1 MRRGRAVTLFV
12 CAGAAW
18 LWAEDC
24 LRSPLRLSA
33 EVAHEA
39 LVLRIERQPR
49 LRIHLSVTPAG
60 SEDVN

>member
-1 MRRGRAVTLFV
+1 MRRGWAIALLV

-18 LWAEDC
+18 LWAEDG

-33 EVAHEA
+33 EIAQEA
-39 LVLRIERQPR
+39 FVLRIERQPR
-49 LRIHLSVTPAG
+49 LSIHLSVTLAG